1 METNIHFFI
10 ILARFLLELEMFQT
24 KVFEKIKTHFIF
36 NKFFFFFENRAIY
49 KTTWKNIVERC
60 KATDDNMAHA
70 HCILDA

>member
-36 NKFFFFFENRAIY
+36 NKFFFFS
-49 KTTWKNIVERC
+49 KIVPFIRQRG
-60 KATDDNMAHA
+60 K
-70 HCILDA
+70 IL